1 MLITSKAL
9 QTVAS
14 RYVKNSLEPGFSS
27 LDVRASGRT
36 RKESRSWVDTAHDK
50 SFRDIEYKEG
60 TFIHLLPGEFILIN
74 TKEIFTMPHN
84 VMGMFTLR
92 SKWARKG
99 LDQSA
104 SLVLQP
110 NWEGNLVMEVRNN
123 LQRHTLSIPVGEAI
137 GQVHFFRCMS

>member
-1 MLITSKAL
+1 MSEHQVEPVKSPGPGLIL
-9 QTVAS
+9 
-14 RYVKNSLEPGFSS
+14 LMI
-27 LDVRASGRT
+27 RASGILNIKR
-36 RKESRSWVDTAHDK
+36 DDK